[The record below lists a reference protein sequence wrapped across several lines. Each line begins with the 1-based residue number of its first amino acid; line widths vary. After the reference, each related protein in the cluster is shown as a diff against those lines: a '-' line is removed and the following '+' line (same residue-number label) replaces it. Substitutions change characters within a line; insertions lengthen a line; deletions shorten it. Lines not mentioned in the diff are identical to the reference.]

1 MAGWAGCMALPR
13 VLTLN
18 AQNDLEMRVAPV
30 AQLLRQ
36 RKLATVTSQTSSEV
50 RSGTIRSLAIQ
61 NVAGELLWKTAP
73 GPSSLMIRDSA
84 GPWWSVEVT
93 QPGTNTVLR
102 VNDKAIELRANS
114 ASETRFHLLLD
125 ASVAEFF
132 CNDLHV
138 VTSRIYR
145 KPDGPLR
152 MQMNDP
158 DGSAI
163 KELEAWQ
170 LRAISADRLTA

>member
-1 MAGWAGCMALPR
+1 MALPR

-36 RKLATVTSQTSSEV
+36 RKLATVTSQTSSQL
-50 RSGTIRSLAIQ
+50 RSDAIRSHAIQ
-61 NVAGELLWKTAP
+61 NLAGELLWKTGP
-73 GPSSLMIRDSA
+73 GPSSLTIRDSV
-84 GPWWSVEVT
+84 GPWWSVEVA
-93 QPGTNTVLR
+93 QPGTNTMLH
-102 VNDKAIELRANS
+102 VNDKAIELRADSPN
-114 ASETRFHLLLD
+114 ETKFHLLLD

-152 MQMNDP
+152 IQVNDSG
-158 DGSAI
+158 GSAI

-170 LRAISADRLTA
+170 LRAISADRLSA